1 MFETLFS
8 EKREKNKKEEDNV
21 CVWIIIVR
29 VVQTSLCQP
38 KS

>member
-8 EKREKNKKEEDNV
+8 EKREKKKEEDNV